1 MPEYRFYIIEKD
13 GHIARP
19 PTVIEFPDDNTAVET
34 ANKTKQLLE
43 GLSVEIWQRSR
54 IVAHLNQD

>member
-13 GHIARP
+13 GRIAMRP
-19 PTVIEFPDDNTAVET
+19 TAIEFPNDNTALDA
-34 ANKTKQLLE
+34 ANKSKHLLE

-54 IVAHLNQD
+54 IVARLNQD